1 MSKVQLQG
9 NASGTGIFT
18 IASPNSNID
27 RTLTLPDN
35 TGTLLT
41 NNSTISSANLP
52 AGSILQVVQATKTDI
67 WSTNSL
73 GSQWND
79 IPGQGGSGTF
89 QVQIT
94 PSSSSSR
101 IFIMSHVPMSS
112 TSSQVIRSQLQR
124 NGTAIFTGD
133 AAGNRPLGLSQIYW
147 ANAAWGGQD
156 SICVINLGGTFVDS
170 PATTSLVTYKIV
182 VGSDNTGG
190 AGTARI
196 NTTVRDT
203 NGAGAD
209 SRVASSIIAMEIKG

>member
-9 NASGTGIFT
+9 NVSGTGVFT
-18 IASPNSNID
+18 IASPNSNTD
-27 RTLTLPDN
+27 RTLTLPDAS
-35 TGTLLT
+35 GTIGLSGAAIT
-41 NNSTISSANLP
+41 AAQMP
-52 AGSILQVVQATKTDI
+52 AGSIIQVVQATKTDV
-67 WSTNSL
+67 WTTNSL

-101 IFIMSHVPMSS
+101 IFVVAYVPMSS
-112 TSSQVIRSQLQR
+112 TAGQVARSQLQR
-124 NGTAIFTGD
+124 NGTPIFTGD
-133 AAGNRPLGLSQIYW
+133 AAGSRPLGLSQIYW

-156 SICVINLGGTFVDS
+156 SICIINLGGTFVDS
-170 PATTSLVTYKIV
+170 PATTSTLTYKIV

-196 NTTVRDT
+196 NTSVRDT

-209 SRVASSIIAMEIKG
+209 SRTASSIIVMEIKG